1 MDPAGRLMLDET
13 CSADWSRFRIGISR
27 IGNPL
32 TIRRFKV
39 AAALPIA
46 NRRYGRL
53 TICATSLI
61 RHVQRAF
68 LDRRGFPKEP
78 RGGRQSNAVGVVYL

>member
-1 MDPAGRLMLDET
+1 MQEET
-13 CSADWSRFRIGISR
+13 RSADWFRFRIGISR

-32 TIRRFKV
+32 TIERSSA

-46 NRRYGRL
+46 NRRYDRL

-61 RHVQRAF
+61 RHFHHQK
-68 LDRRGFPKEP
+68 G
-78 RGGRQSNAVGVVYL
+78 STHSMS